1 MSGDSSLIP
10 TILRWTKDNVVDFWL
25 PCLAGVQIIETGE
38 PSVIG
43 WLACHDDLTWC
54 KALGGV
60 ALALMAR
67 VIASPS
73 FMLGKKIDS
82 QTMHKI
88 LRSVC
93 TFDHTTT
100 ELDDN
105 RSTFPRIAKGMP
117 DQPLQLEGLTALA
130 ESDDEAKGHSNDEEF
145 SDEENF

>member
-25 PCLAGVQIIETGE
+25 HCLAGVQTIETGE

-43 WLACHDDLTWC
+43 WLAGHDDLTWC
-54 KALGGV
+54 KAL
-60 ALALMAR
+60 

-130 ESDDEAKGHSNDEEF
+130 ESDDKAKRHSNDEEF
-145 SDEENF
+145 SDEEKF